1 MLLLWPL
8 TTSVFHSLISHLRYN
23 GRKGE
28 GLKEG
33 RQEGRQARRRGKAN
47 TASRPTDRLTD
58 SELCPTVNERTKK
71 EEKCVGILQLVRAID
86 RRIELARSF
95 QL

>member
-1 MLLLWPL
+1 MEE
-8 TTSVFHSLISHLRYN
+8 RA
-23 GRKGE
+23 
-28 GLKEG
+28 KEG
-33 RQEGRQARRRGKAN
+33 RKEGRHAGGVKQIQRAD
-47 TASRPTDRLTD
+47 RPTDRLTD
-58 SELCPTVNERTKK
+58 SELCPTVNERPKK